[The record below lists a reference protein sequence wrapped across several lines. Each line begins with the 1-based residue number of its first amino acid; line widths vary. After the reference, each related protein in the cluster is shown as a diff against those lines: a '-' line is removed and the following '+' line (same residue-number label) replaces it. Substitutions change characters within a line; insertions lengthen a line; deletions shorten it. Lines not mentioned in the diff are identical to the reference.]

1 MKEDLGLYGNERN
14 WLGTWFSLGVIIGSV
29 PAQML
34 QLRFI
39 RPSILIPSCEIAWS
53 ALVISMAFAK
63 NIQTVST
70 VPSSHFSS
78 TRSDTHKMYALRFFI
93 GLLEACAFPGYI
105 AILGSWYGPQELAKR
120 TAVLLEVESIASM
133 FSGYLQAGLHS
144 SMNGHAGLAGWQ
156 WLFIMDGVISIP
168 IALWGFFGLPDMP
181 HNTRAFYWSAEVSQ
195 LGPSEMI
202 LR

>member
-1 MKEDLGLYGNERN
+1 VVGSGHLNGICEEHPYGKVPPNQGLNGD
-14 WLGTWFSLGVIIGSV
+14 
-29 PAQML
+29 
-34 QLRFI
+34 
-39 RPSILIPSCEIAWS
+39 
-53 ALVISMAFAK
+53 
-63 NIQTVST
+63 
-70 VPSSHFSS
+70 SSNLCQ
-78 TRSDTHKMYALRFFI
+78 MYALRFFI

-144 SMNGHAGLAGWQ
+144 SMNGTAGLAGWQ

-181 HNTRAFYWSAEVSQ
+181 HNTRAFYWSAEVCEANCVTLMQ
-195 LGPSEMI
+195 L
-202 LR
+202 

>member
-1 MKEDLGLYGNERN
+1 
-14 WLGTWFSLGVIIGSV
+14 
-29 PAQML
+29 
-34 QLRFI
+34 
-39 RPSILIPSCEIAWS
+39 
-53 ALVISMAFAK
+53 
-63 NIQTVST
+63 
-70 VPSSHFSS
+70 
-78 TRSDTHKMYALRFFI
+78 MYALRFFI

-144 SMNGHAGLAGWQ
+144 SMNGTAGLAGWQ

-181 HNTRAFYWSAEVSQ
+181 HNTRAFYWSAEVS
-195 LGPSEMI
+195 LAGPVLDVIVADFWVAHSLWHQSSREIRPQRPRQADTQRDQTNLLELEVVDLRCI
-202 LR
+202 LRVSNFVQTLNSLNQSLTNFIA

>member
-1 MKEDLGLYGNERN
+1 
-14 WLGTWFSLGVIIGSV
+14 
-29 PAQML
+29 
-34 QLRFI
+34 
-39 RPSILIPSCEIAWS
+39 
-53 ALVISMAFAK
+53 
-63 NIQTVST
+63 
-70 VPSSHFSS
+70 
-78 TRSDTHKMYALRFFI
+78 MYALSFFI

-195 LGPSEMI
+195 AGLSNIVLPQLTTSSTFATALSES
-202 LR
+202 RSSAKSPKTN

>member
-1 MKEDLGLYGNERN
+1 
-14 WLGTWFSLGVIIGSV
+14 
-29 PAQML
+29 
-34 QLRFI
+34 
-39 RPSILIPSCEIAWS
+39 
-53 ALVISMAFAK
+53 
-63 NIQTVST
+63 
-70 VPSSHFSS
+70 
-78 TRSDTHKMYALRFFI
+78 MYALRFFI

-195 LGPSEMI
+195 LVSRI
-202 LR
+202 RCHDN

>member
-1 MKEDLGLYGNERN
+1 
-14 WLGTWFSLGVIIGSV
+14 
-29 PAQML
+29 
-34 QLRFI
+34 
-39 RPSILIPSCEIAWS
+39 
-53 ALVISMAFAK
+53 
-63 NIQTVST
+63 
-70 VPSSHFSS
+70 
-78 TRSDTHKMYALRFFI
+78 MYALRFFI

-144 SMNGHAGLAGWQ
+144 SMNGTAGLAGWQ

-195 LGPSEMI
+195 AEH
-202 LR
+202 

>member
-63 NIQTVST
+63 NIRTVST
-70 VPSSHFSS
+70 IPELMSWF
-78 TRSDTHKMYALRFFI
+78 YAF
-93 GLLEACAFPGYI
+93 
-105 AILGSWYGPQELAKR
+105 
-120 TAVLLEVESIASM
+120 
-133 FSGYLQAGLHS
+133 
-144 SMNGHAGLAGWQ
+144 
-156 WLFIMDGVISIP
+156 
-168 IALWGFFGLPDMP
+168 
-181 HNTRAFYWSAEVSQ
+181 
-195 LGPSEMI
+195 
-202 LR
+202 